1 MCSHP
6 LVSNAEQNQLV
17 QSRQWNAE
25 AVAMMLGIPAYKLGL
40 PGTTMTYQNVETADI
55 DFIRD
60 SVSRYADPLAAAF
73 TKWLVPRGTLVRF
86 DWAGRMRA
94 DQTTT
99 ATVLQHLHRCRNPG
113 HWMRR
118 APCWAGHRWR

>member
-1 MCSHP
+1 
-6 LVSNAEQNQLV
+6 
-17 QSRQWNAE
+17 
-25 AVAMMLGIPAYKLGL
+25 
-40 PGTTMTYQNVETADI
+40 MTYQNVETADI

-73 TKWLVPRGTLVRF
+73 SKWLVPRGTVVRF

-99 ATVLQHLHRCRNPG
+99 ASVLSTYTSAGILEIDEA
-113 HWMRR
+113 R
-118 APCWAGHRWR
+118 AVLGRPPLASIQQAGTTPAEVPELTPAEVS